1 MGKFETF
8 VAFGDAH
15 GDMAC
20 RESINALE
28 KHIEEFKPQH
38 RICLGDFFDFRA
50 LRKGIGN
57 DESDAYDNLVSDT
70 TAGYMWL
77 DRLRPTVFLNGNH
90 EHRLYRVAEEAANGL
105 VREYAIQ
112 GVKKLE
118 GHLRKM
124 GCKVYPYHYEKGV
137 HTIRK
142 VAFIHGYVASQAA
155 GKHSAEVYSPPG
167 GATVMGHLHRIEA
180 VHAVR
185 HGGAQGYSGGC
196 LADIPRLHYAATRHG
211 TMRWANGW
219 LYGVIGKKGYKIWQ
233 AEKVEDNW
241 MHP

>member
-20 RESINALE
+20 RESITARE

-90 EHRLYRVAEEAANGL
+90 EHRLYL
-105 VREYAIQ
+105 S
-112 GVKKLE
+112 L
-118 GHLRKM
+118 
-124 GCKVYPYHYEKGV
+124 
-137 HTIRK
+137 
-142 VAFIHGYVASQAA
+142 IH
-155 GKHSAEVYSPPG
+155 
-167 GATVMGHLHRIEA
+167 I
-180 VHAVR
+180 
-185 HGGAQGYSGGC
+185 
-196 LADIPRLHYAATRHG
+196 
-211 TMRWANGW
+211 
-219 LYGVIGKKGYKIWQ
+219 
-233 AEKVEDNW
+233 
-241 MHP
+241 